1 MTWRRLLEPVAAHAS
16 LLCFTA
22 LLLLKLHHR
31 LSLSWWII
39 FFPLWIFHAIVA
51 QGRFSLPGLSARH
64 NQNWATGHAVV
75 AMPLLTAF
83 ELLLC
88 IYLESIC
95 VRGAQVVNMKIVF
108 LPLLIFEII
117 ILMENF
123 RLCRALMPGDE
134 ENMSAEVIWETP
146 PHFSVAISRVFFITT
161 TIFTLL
167 KLSGDLLVLSWW
179 DLFVNL
185 AIVECFAFLVCT
197 KWSNLVTSGLVV
209 SSEGNRRLKRMCNM
223 QDIIMEVPVI
233 VFQILICRY
242 LEGAPACA
250 EKKPAPS
257 FFSFL
262 FQLQS
267 AGVMFAASAL
277 VEKLI
282 LLLNSGAAPRIYSR
296 GVSRVHDCYLGLLHH
311 GSRFLGWFS
320 IAERSQEEQEKLDCE
335 GSSGYNTFSGN
346 PPVPE
351 IIKKMPKKDLAE
363 EVWRLQTALGE
374 QAEITKCRER
384 EYERLKNEKILC
396 RICFQREISI
406 VLLPCRHRSLCSTCA
421 AKCKNCPIC
430 RDNIIMR
437 LPVYDA

>member
-51 QGRFSLPGLSARH
+51 RGRFSLPGLSARH

-75 AMPLLTAF
+75 AMRLLTAF

-134 ENMSAEVIWETP
+134 ENMSAE
-146 PHFSVAISRVFFITT
+146 HFSVAISRVFFITA

-209 SSEGNRRLKRMCNM
+209 SSERNRRPKRMCNM

-250 EKKPAPS
+250 KKKPAPS

-262 FQLQS
+262 LQLQS

-296 GVSRVHDCYLGLLHH
+296 GVSRVHDCYLGLLYH

-335 GSSGYNTFSGN
+335 GSSGDFLHCASQCTVIIRSLATHLYLRSLRKCLKRILLKRFGDCRQLLVSRQKLQNAASGSM
-346 PPVPE
+346 
-351 IIKKMPKKDLAE
+351 KGLKMRKYYAE
-363 EVWRLQTALGE
+363 FVF
-374 QAEITKCRER
+374 RER
-384 EYERLKNEKILC
+384 LALYYFHAGIAVFAAHARRNARTAQSAATIL
-396 RICFQREISI
+396 
-406 VLLPCRHRSLCSTCA
+406 
-421 AKCKNCPIC
+421 
-430 RDNIIMR
+430 
-437 LPVYDA
+437 